1 MDRFISIPFLI
12 FLPMLMSFLVI
23 SPLFT
28 NNEIAIRRFVKGFC
42 GFHFVYAVLALLLFD
57 SANPYSSQI
66 HFFGTDWIQS
76 LGIQFSFKLDIVGLI
91 LTVLTSFV
99 LMSFSV

>member
-28 NNEIAIRRFVKGFC
+28 NNEIAIRRFVKGWFMI
-42 GFHFVYAVLALLLFD
+42 F
-57 SANPYSSQI
+57 
-66 HFFGTDWIQS
+66 
-76 LGIQFSFKLDIVGLI
+76 
-91 LTVLTSFV
+91 
-99 LMSFSV
+99 